1 MLICRA
7 DDDDDDD
14 DELVASYFGCYANQ
28 FALPL
33 FLSPSLSLPDVAICL
48 LPVVVFASQNE
59 TSCRRRRHLACSL
72 VSLISHLS

>member
-28 FALPL
+28 FTLPL
-33 FLSPSLSLPDVAICL
+33 FLSLSLYLCL
-48 LPVVVFASQNE
+48 MWLFVYCP
-59 TSCRRRRHLACSL
+59 
-72 VSLISHLS
+72 